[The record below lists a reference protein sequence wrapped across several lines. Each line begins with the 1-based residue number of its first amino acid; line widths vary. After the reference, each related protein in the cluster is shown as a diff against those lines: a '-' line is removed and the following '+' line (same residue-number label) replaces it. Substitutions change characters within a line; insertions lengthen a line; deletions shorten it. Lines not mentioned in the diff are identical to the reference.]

1 MYSILPLVL
10 VVLSSVRII
19 FLWEEEL
26 LKTLKRIIRRFLW
39 AVPHFICGRWETSSL
54 LLNRLDTSE
63 LYTVFLTFWP
73 FLLRID
79 CACVWYVWKFDA
91 VTLPILY
98 WCHKSLVLWPRVS
111 ISTLFTWS
119 AVIWHS
125 FRKSCAVY
133 SRGFPFISS
142 DDMKLR
148 AFWGRSSG
156 RPSSFLCSME

>member
-1 MYSILPLVL
+1 MNSPHSLKPCRPP
-10 VVLSSVRII
+10 SR
-19 FLWEEEL
+19 WEATSDI
-26 LKTLKRIIRRFLW
+26 KAFMASFSW
-39 AVPHFICGRWETSSL
+39 AVPHFICGRWEPSPL

-63 LYTVFLTFWP
+63 LYTGFLTFWP

-79 CACVWYVWKFDA
+79 CAFVWYVWKFDA
-91 VTLPILY
+91 VTLPILC

-125 FRKSCAVY
+125 FRKSGAVY

-148 AFWGRSSG
+148 AFWERSLG
-156 RPSSFLCSME
+156 RPSCFVCSME